1 MYGQIAVR
9 VRVGGGIAEA
19 GEGEQ
24 DWEKVDL
31 VGGTVGWA
39 MQKKDDACIGG

>member
-1 MYGQIAVR
+1 MDGQIAVR
-9 VRVGGGIAEA
+9 VRVGGIVEA

-39 MQKKDDACIGG
+39 MQRKDDACIGG

>member
-1 MYGQIAVR
+1 MDGQIAFR
-9 VRVGGGIAEA
+9 VRVGGIAEA

-39 MQKKDDACIGG
+39 MQRKDDACIGG

>member
-1 MYGQIAVR
+1 MDGQIAVR
-9 VRVGGGIAEA
+9 VRVGGITQA

-31 VGGTVGWA
+31 VGGTMGRA
-39 MQKKDDACIGG
+39 T